1 MYDED
6 YGGLERQN
14 DSPSLFWFFIV
25 SGICHILTVA
35 GVIFLPD
42 ILPRERIYQPSSFVV
57 DLVAP
62 PGPPPKAEKHTPIRK
77 PIAAA
82 PQPEVKKAEPEV
94 KEPETPKPQPPP
106 ETEKPKEKEAVKKEE
121 PLVPAE
127 DAEISL
133 AKKHEEAPKKVEKPK
148 EIPKPP
154 VAEKPKA
161 AKTEEIDKKA
171 QKNLQSTIDRLK
183 KKMKGLR
190 EVEER
195 VRDAD
200 VPESD
205 DDEPAGGHPA
215 GVEGGT
221 GGGGGQIGD
230 LPDYYVAQLRY
241 HIEKNW
247 SYPESLAGSQA
258 KVQAIVNVR
267 VSPSGEIKEVW
278 FERRSG
284 NKYLDES
291 ANKAVARSNPLP
303 PPPKGYTEYVFGF
316 IFTPKGLK

>member
-1 MYDED
+1 MYDENFEAF
-6 YGGLERQN
+6 GRQN
-14 DSPSLFWFFIV
+14 DSSSLFWFFIA
-25 SGICHILTVA
+25 SAICHLLTAA
-35 GVIFLPD
+35 GLIFLPD
-42 ILPRERIYQPSSFVV
+42 ILPRERIQPSSFVV

-82 PQPEVKKAEPEV
+82 PQPEVKKPEPEV

-121 PLVPAE
+121 PLVPPE

-133 AKKHEEAPKKVEKPK
+133 AKKHAEAPKKVEKPK
-148 EIPKPP
+148 EAPKPP
-154 VAEKPKA
+154 VTEKPKP
-161 AKTEEIDKKA
+161 AKTDDIDKA
-171 QKNLQSTIDRLK
+171 RKNLQNTLTRLK
-183 KKMKGLR
+183 DKNRRMKELAD
-190 EVEER
+190 R
-195 VRDAD
+195 VKDSE

-205 DDEPAGGHPA
+205 DDEPVGGHPA

-241 HIEKNW
+241 QIEKNW
-247 SYPESLAGSQA
+247 SYPESLVGSQA

-267 VSPSGEIKEVW
+267 VSPGGEIKEVW
-278 FERRSG
+278 FEKRSG

-291 ANKAVARSNPLP
+291 AQKAVMKSNPLP
-303 PPPKGYTEYVFGF
+303 PPPKGYSEYVFGF

>member
-6 YGGLERQN
+6 LEGFGRQN
-14 DSPSLFWFFIV
+14 DSSSLFWFFIV
-25 SGICHILTVA
+25 SAICHLLIAA
-35 GVIFLPD
+35 GLIFLPD

-82 PQPEVKKAEPEV
+82 PQPEVKKPEPEV

-121 PLVPAE
+121 PLVPPE

-148 EIPKPP
+148 ETPKPHP
-154 VAEKPKA
+154 VAEKPKTDDMEK
-161 AKTEEIDKKA
+161 AK
-171 QKNLQSTIDRLK
+171 KNLQNTLARLK
-183 KKMKGLR
+183 DKSRRMKEL
-190 EVEER
+190 ENR
-195 VRDAD
+195 VRDSE

-215 GVEGGT
+215 GVAGGT
-221 GGGGGQIGD
+221 VGGGGHMGD
-230 LPDYYVAQLRY
+230 LPDYWVALRRS
-241 HIEKNW
+241 HSAKTR
-247 SYPESLAGSQA
+247 SYPDSLSA
-258 KVQAIVNVR
+258 
-267 VSPSGEIKEVW
+267 SPANAPAFFNLSASPGLDIKIDW
-278 FERRSG
+278 FETRPR
-284 NKYLDES
+284 KHLL
-291 ANKAVARSNPLP
+291 AV
-303 PPPKGYTEYVFGF
+303 
-316 IFTPKGLK
+316 